1 MIYHSDM
8 AKDEL
13 KKNIDKTL
21 GLVDKGFQLTTSELY
36 DVIRWAQKGYLTRK
50 DDMA

>member
-8 AKDEL
+8 AKDAL
-13 KKNIDKTL
+13 KEKIDKTL
-21 GLVDKGFQLTTSELY
+21 GMVDNGFQLTTSELY

-50 DDMA
+50 DDL